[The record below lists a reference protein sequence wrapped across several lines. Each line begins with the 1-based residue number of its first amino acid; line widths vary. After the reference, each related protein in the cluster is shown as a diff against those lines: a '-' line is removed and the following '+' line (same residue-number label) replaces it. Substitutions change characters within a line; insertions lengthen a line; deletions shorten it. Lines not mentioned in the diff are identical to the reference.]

1 MATLNINNVKETK
14 EENKKEQKRD
24 LGYGITSDCKISFGD
39 NADFKSYGR
48 IMNTTN
54 KDLSLL
60 IKSYF
65 SSILHDLRGVS
76 INYSPNPN
84 GTGFYFDTRFYFQN
98 NAQNLPEGKI
108 RSILDLTKPR
118 NNSNSFFDGQQ
129 AIMNAANQKIF
140 TINDATKVILSD
152 FIYGGRKSNGY
163 KSGNWNNHISSMDM
177 MNGINRLNPEY
188 LAFYPNNAHDFYV
201 EVKNIDLKEVIRAI
215 YGNTMIVGSSKKQ
228 DSDKETYYKSKSAKY
243 DIIYNKP
250 SKIDTRV
257 FHMNIIQ
264 FDPDAVNMLSAGED
278 IRLFTAPSGFQFFM

>member
-1 MATLNINNVKETK
+1 
-14 EENKKEQKRD
+14 
-24 LGYGITSDCKISFGD
+24 
-39 NADFKSYGR
+39 
-48 IMNTTN
+48 
-54 KDLSLL
+54 
-60 IKSYF
+60 
-65 SSILHDLRGVS
+65 
-76 INYSPNPN
+76 
-84 GTGFYFDTRFYFQN
+84 
-98 NAQNLPEGKI
+98 
-108 RSILDLTKPR
+108 
-118 NNSNSFFDGQQ
+118 
-129 AIMNAANQKIF
+129 
-140 TINDATKVILSD
+140 
-152 FIYGGRKSNGY
+152 
-163 KSGNWNNHISSMDM
+163 MDM

-278 IRLFTAPSGFQFFM
+278 IRLFTAPSGFQFFMWVWFNSGMGHLTHPMFLFFGGDIMVKIILSIIILITNIINIVFLYTINKYLHDIEDLYIDINMEKIVREEIMEMKRSN